1 MSEGPDYGPG
11 ESFDGNPF
19 GKPGSD
25 FRKQDR
31 IAEAAKEEDR
41 LARLRAA
48 ANIPEPPPPMEEE
61 PKEDASLNTPV
72 CTACA
77 IQ

>member
-1 MSEGPDYGPG
+1 MSEPDYGPG

-31 IAEAAKEEDR
+31 ETDRAKEEDR

-48 ANIPEPPPPMEEE
+48 ANIPVRLVGSHYP
-61 PKEDASLNTPV
+61 
-72 CTACA
+72 
-77 IQ
+77 